1 VIRIRRLHHV
11 ALRTR
16 DAAVASERWARLHA
30 LTPAALAGGT
40 ALLRCTDEDYGLE
53 LIEGDEPGHDHTAYE
68 LEGGLTLEAAER
80 GLRDLGVP
88 TTRVDGPCGRAG
100 ALALRDPEGNGVHL
114 LEHIEPADRRPYEA
128 KELGTA
134 PAHHPRRVQHVN
146 FLVADIRAWVD
157 FHTDVLGFGVSD
169 WIGDGACWL
178 HVDAD
183 HHVLAGMVKPR
194 PHFHHLALELHD
206 FAAMRVALDHL
217 GQHGRWVTWGPG
229 RHTMARNLFSYVRMC
244 EEECFVELFCDME
257 ILRPGHQP
265 RQWPDDVRSSNAWG
279 TLPPRTYFRF
289 DAEAVRIE
297 REQLVNL
304 GLEFVSA

>member
-1 VIRIRRLHHV
+1 M
-11 ALRTR
+11 
-16 DAAVASERWARLHA
+16 
-30 LTPAALAGGT
+30 
-40 ALLRCTDEDYGLE
+40 
-53 LIEGDEPGHDHTAYE
+53 
-68 LEGGLTLEAAER
+68 
-80 GLRDLGVP
+80 
-88 TTRVDGPCGRAG
+88 
-100 ALALRDPEGNGVHL
+100 
-114 LEHIEPADRRPYEA
+114 
-128 KELGTA
+128 
-134 PAHHPRRVQHVN
+134 QHVN
-146 FLVADIRAWVD
+146 FLVADMRRWVG
-157 FHTDVLGFGVSD
+157 FHVEVLGFGISD

-183 HHVLAGMVKPR
+183 HHVLAGMVKPA

-257 ILRPGHQP
+257 VLRQGHEP

-289 DAEAVRIE
+289 DDEAMRIE
-297 REQLVNL
+297 QRAAREPRQGVRA
-304 GLEFVSA
+304 GMRADPPATRCRSHRTAAPPSCRARPGTTSATSW